1 MIKAG
6 LTGNIGSGK
15 STVAGIFSLLK
26 VPVYHADEESKKF
39 LAHDAVI
46 VEIVRTFGSDV
57 LTPDHRIDRRKLA
70 AKAFKDISSNR
81 LLNAILHP
89 LVMEDFE
96 QWISTQANHPYVL
109 QEAAILIESGYSKA
123 FEYIIHISCPVET
136 AIGRVMKRD
145 QADRKQVLQR
155 LQFQMEEP
163 EKAKLADFII
173 VNDNTR
179 LVIPQVLAIHRKL
192 SEIGAQ
198 RNDEV
203 PA

>member
-46 VEIVRTFGSDV
+46 VEIVSTFGSDV

-155 LQFQMEEP
+155 LQFQMKEP

-198 RNDEV
+198 RNDKV